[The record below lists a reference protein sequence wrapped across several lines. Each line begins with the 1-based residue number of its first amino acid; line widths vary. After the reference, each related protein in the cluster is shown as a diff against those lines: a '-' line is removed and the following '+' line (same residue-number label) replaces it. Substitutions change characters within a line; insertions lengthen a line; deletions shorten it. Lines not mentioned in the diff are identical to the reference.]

1 MKSSQIISKA
11 RTFLLGKFID
21 NKRNRN
27 ARRIKAFKLGFRY
40 RMITDNDEKLL
51 SNLLNEILKHCKDP
65 AIARAFEEGEAHA
78 RKEKLL
84 VEKSVEY
91 EADQR
96 EKEQAKQ
103 KEKAEQEK
111 MYEEVDRLLK
121 IREENQQKEK
131 PKTKSR

>member
-1 MKSSQIISKA
+1 MKSSQMISKA

-21 NKRNRN
+21 DKRNKN

-40 RMITDNDEKLL
+40 RMITNNDEQLL
-51 SNLLNEILKHCKDP
+51 SNLLKEILQHSKDP
-65 AIARAFEEGEAHA
+65 VVAKAFAEGEAHA

-84 VEKSVEY
+84 VEKSVEH

-96 EKEQAKQ
+96 EQEAAKQ

-131 PKTKSR
+131 PKMKSR